1 MAAGAQPPSNPPAS
15 LGWHERA
22 RALVAANNLSPLAA
36 ARVYAALSV
45 AQYRAVGGSVFGG
58 RRALEENRG
67 AVAGAS
73 VTVLSFFF
81 PAARAS
87 LEQQV
92 LDEGEGGPGRKHPGH
107 GGGGA
112 MGRTAGARVGE

>member
-45 AQYRAVGGSVFGG
+45 AQYRAVGGNAAGG
-58 RRALEENRG
+58 RRALGENRG

-81 PAARAS
+81 PAAATR
-87 LEQQV
+87 LDRQV
-92 LDEGEGGPGRKHPGH
+92 LGESDAGPGR
-107 GGGGA
+107 
-112 MGRTAGARVGE
+112 T